1 MWGHCFGG
9 HEHLF
14 NSFGFIRG
22 ECQKRKEWIRK
33 GGGESVENSWLY
45 DEFQTQNEW
54 KHLG

>member
-1 MWGHCFGG
+1 MWGRCFGG